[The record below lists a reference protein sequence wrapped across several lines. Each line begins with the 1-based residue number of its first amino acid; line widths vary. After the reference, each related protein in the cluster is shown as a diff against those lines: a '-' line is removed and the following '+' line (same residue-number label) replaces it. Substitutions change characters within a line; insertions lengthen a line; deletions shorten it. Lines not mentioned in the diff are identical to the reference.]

1 MERIGKLAFTK
12 LGLSYTWRNVL
23 ILYKNHVVVPLKST
37 IIDQLLREFHDSPL
51 GGHSNLNELF
61 DRIKSMWTE
70 HDEEVKHSVNSVSAF
85 AVFLQVSYKMKFD
98 CLYFLSL
105 SNFFKYQMNNLYYKE
120 FLAGFRR

>member
-70 HDEEVKHSVNSVSAF
+70 HDEEVKHNVNSVSAF
-85 AVFLQVSYKMKFD
+85 AVFLQVSYKSIAFTFYHY
-98 CLYFLSL
+98 L
-105 SNFFKYQMNNLYYKE
+105 FFFTYQMNNLYYKE
-120 FLAGFRR
+120 FLAGFGR